1 MTNYVIGAIATID
14 ITKKLTKT
22 TVSNTSIYFSIL
34 KNLYLIKNGEPRLS
48 ILFQSVSNSY
58 RGGEEY

>member
-22 TVSNTSIYFSIL
+22 TVSNTSLYFSI
-34 KNLYLIKNGEPRLS
+34 
-48 ILFQSVSNSY
+48 
-58 RGGEEY
+58 